1 MFKTSAALTRIKPSA
16 TIAVSQRARELQAEG
31 KSIIALSAGEPDFDT
46 PLHVKEAACAAIMK
60 GGLGYPPVAGLP
72 KLRDAVRSKF
82 LNENGLEYA
91 INEVI
96 VSSGGKQVI
105 ANALLAT
112 LDDGDEVIIPAPY
125 WVSYPEMV
133 GLFGGTARIVET
145 SLESGFKMTPQAL
158 RAALTPKT
166 RWVMLNSPSNPSG
179 AIYTAEDMRRLTDV
193 LLDYPHVLVM
203 ADDIYEHLIY
213 GDAAFAT
220 PAAIEPRLKGRT
232 LTINGVSKAYAMTGW
247 RIGYAG
253 GPAWLIAAMEKAQ
266 GQTTS
271 GASVPA
277 QWAAVAALTGDQQF
291 LAERR
296 ESFRARR
303 DLVVSLLNEAKGIHC
318 PMPDG
323 AFYVFPSCEGA
334 LGKTAHG
341 RFLATSED
349 FATALLETEGVAL
362 VHGEGFGLPGHFRIS
377 YAADISQLRE
387 ACTRIKRFCDG
398 LEDAANPHG

>member
-1 MFKTSAALTRIKPSA
+1 MFKTSSALTRIKPSA
-16 TIAVSQRARELQAEG
+16 TIAASRRARELRTEG

-46 PLHVKEAACAAIMK
+46 PGHVKEAACAAIMR
-60 GGLGYPPVAGLP
+60 GGLGYPPVPGIP
-72 KLRDAVRSKF
+72 ELREAVRQKF
-82 LNENGLEYA
+82 LNENGLDYA
-91 INEVI
+91 LNEII

-105 ANALLAT
+105 SNALLAT
-112 LDDGDEVIIPAPY
+112 LDSGDEVIIPSPY

-133 GLFGGTARIVET
+133 GLFGGTPRIVET
-145 SLESGFKMTPQAL
+145 SLESGFKMTPDAL
-158 RAALTPKT
+158 RSALTPKT

-179 AIYTAEDMRRLTDV
+179 AIYSVEELRALTDV
-193 LLDYPHVLVM
+193 LMEYPQVLVM

-213 GDAAFAT
+213 GDAEFAT
-220 PAAIEPRLKGRT
+220 PAAVEPRLKNRT

-291 LAERR
+291 LADRR
-296 ESFRARR
+296 ESFRERR
-303 DLVVSLLNEAKGIHC
+303 DLIVALLNAATGINC
-318 PMPDG
+318 PVPDG
-323 AFYVFPSCEGA
+323 AFYVFPSCEGL
-334 LGKTAHG
+334 LGKRFEG
-341 RFLATSED
+341 RVLVTSED
-349 FATALLETEGVAL
+349 FATALLETQGVAV

-387 ACTRIKRFCDG
+387 ACTRIKRFCDAV
-398 LEDAANPHG
+398 EDAGGPHR